1 MKRSRPSRASLL
13 PLLAALPISL
23 LGCFGS
29 PGWGAIKRLMY
40 EHPGRDRWQ
49 QPEQVVA
56 ALALE
61 AGDVVA
67 DLGAGGGYFTYPIA
81 EAVGESGRV
90 YAIDVD
96 DALLAYVAKQ
106 SEKRGLPQIVTVRAS
121 ETDPGLAADSVDL
134 IFLANVFHHLPKPDV
149 YFAGARQVLRR
160 GGRVAIIEVAEDG
173 FPRGHA
179 TSPEEIAEQMAAA
192 GYALVEQHPF
202 LDRQSFQVFAPRA
215 D

>member
-1 MKRSRPSRASLL
+1 MRVEEASNDSHILAVARRRNVVKRSRPSLPSRL

-29 PGWGAIKRLMY
+29 SGWGAIKRLMY

-67 DLGAGGGYFTYPIA
+67 D
-81 EAVGESGRV
+81 
-90 YAIDVD
+90 
-96 DALLAYVAKQ
+96 
-106 SEKRGLPQIVTVRAS
+106 
-121 ETDPGLAADSVDL
+121 PGLAADSVDL

-149 YFAGARQVLRR
+149 YFAGARRVLRP